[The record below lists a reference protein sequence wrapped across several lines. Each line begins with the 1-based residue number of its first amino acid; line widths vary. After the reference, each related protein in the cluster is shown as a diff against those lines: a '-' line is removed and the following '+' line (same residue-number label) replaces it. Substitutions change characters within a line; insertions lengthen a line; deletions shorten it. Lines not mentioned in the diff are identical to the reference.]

1 MTSAETDPKE
11 WGLGKPCAGKPPARF
26 DEGESSA
33 AGDRRTALS
42 TLPFCKTIRMNES
55 LCHEAFH
62 PLDSSLHSPLT
73 GVALETLTGAKFP
86 NRFRRAPVDPAITP

>member
-42 TLPFCKTIRMNES
+42 TLPFSKIWIEV
-55 LCHEAFH
+55 
-62 PLDSSLHSPLT
+62 LT
-73 GVALETLTGAKFP
+73 AK
-86 NRFRRAPVDPAITP
+86 RREGND